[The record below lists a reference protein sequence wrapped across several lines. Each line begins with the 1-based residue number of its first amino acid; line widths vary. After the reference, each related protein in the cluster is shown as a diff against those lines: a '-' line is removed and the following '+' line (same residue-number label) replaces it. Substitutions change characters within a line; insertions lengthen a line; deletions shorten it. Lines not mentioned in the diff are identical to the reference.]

1 MTLYKKIISEG
12 KWMLYLKSLL
22 EQCCLQTGSWY
33 SNSSNIIGLPFV
45 EEPSWDWEDPKGL
58 CRAWLLGKRHTSLPF
73 PCSRMATVSVNLY
86 KSDTFNLCP
95 NLKARK
101 KRCWLRT
108 SFTDYTKHLSCLS
121 KGLQPRTAPVSSKVN
136 LEQFYYKFIPYWTSD
151 AWHSFESSQLI
162 AYYDSIIWWLAPNL
176 HAVSVNASPNF
187 PKWKAIWYI
196 FQLGSPSL

>member
-1 MTLYKKIISEG
+1 MVLTCLFTLIKAQCPHVSAEDYEPGAQTSSKRESQKESGNSLDQIHVHCRKQNRSKVYSKRYSMTLYNKRIISEG

-58 CRAWLLGKRHTSLPF
+58 CRAWLLGKRHTNLPF

-95 NLKARK
+95 NLKTRK
-101 KRCWLRT
+101 KREANLR
-108 SFTDYTKHLSCLS
+108 LSLIIQNTC
-121 KGLQPRTAPVSSKVN
+121 PV
-136 LEQFYYKFIPYWTSD
+136 
-151 AWHSFESSQLI
+151 
-162 AYYDSIIWWLAPNL
+162 
-176 HAVSVNASPNF
+176 
-187 PKWKAIWYI
+187 
-196 FQLGSPSL
+196 